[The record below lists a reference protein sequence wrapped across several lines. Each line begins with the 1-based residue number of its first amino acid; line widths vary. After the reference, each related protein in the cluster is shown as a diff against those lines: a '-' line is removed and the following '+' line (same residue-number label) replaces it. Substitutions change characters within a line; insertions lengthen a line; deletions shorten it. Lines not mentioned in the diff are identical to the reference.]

1 MPTTRLPATG
11 GPKLNDVGPRPL
23 SGKTVVTSIVAT
35 SFPKERKLIVNVF

>member
-23 SGKTVVTSIVAT
+23 SGKTAVTM
-35 SFPKERKLIVNVF
+35 LIILIINDDNDNDVIT